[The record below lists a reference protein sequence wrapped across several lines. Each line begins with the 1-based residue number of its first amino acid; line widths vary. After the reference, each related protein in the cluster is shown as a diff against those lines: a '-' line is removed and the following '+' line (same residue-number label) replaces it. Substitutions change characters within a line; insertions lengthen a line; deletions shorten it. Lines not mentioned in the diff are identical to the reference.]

1 MEKNFPCPIV
11 SEKDLNYYESYLKK
25 CGEAKVKAAPP
36 AVSSAPCRITDILK
50 KCVGK
55 LVRVESLIGGRLE
68 IRVGTLLEVGADYLI
83 LKLYRGCSTMI
94 CELSSVKYVTVIHD
108 NDINKTG
115 LF

>member
-36 AVSSAPCRITDILK
+36 AVSSAPCR
-50 KCVGK
+50 
-55 LVRVESLIGGRLE
+55 LIGGRLE
-68 IRVGTLLEVGADYLI
+68 SRVGTLLEVGADYLI

>member
-50 KCVGK
+50 N
-55 LVRVESLIGGRLE
+55 
-68 IRVGTLLEVGADYLI
+68 A
-83 LKLYRGCSTMI
+83 
-94 CELSSVKYVTVIHD
+94 
-108 NDINKTG
+108 
-115 LF
+115 